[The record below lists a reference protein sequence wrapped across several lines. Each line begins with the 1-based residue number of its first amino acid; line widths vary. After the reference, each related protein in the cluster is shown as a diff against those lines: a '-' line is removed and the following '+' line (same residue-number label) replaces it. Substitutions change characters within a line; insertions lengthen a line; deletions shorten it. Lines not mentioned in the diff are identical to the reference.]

1 MLNRFIC
8 ILLPVALTLLLFSS
22 LRAQEPVK
30 TEQGIPPQ
38 LEDQIEQLSGSTDTE
53 ADYSDLV
60 EELLQYIKNP
70 VNINTASEQE
80 LHQLQLND
88 LQVIN
93 LSNYIQKFGELT
105 SLYELNL
112 IEGFDSTLVA
122 GLSPFITFKLS
133 PFARNPSLKNLATY
147 GKKSI
152 ILRYQQVLEEQKGYK
167 PIDDS
172 SLATNPNARY
182 LGGPEKL
189 YLRLGYNF
197 YNTIRFGATMEKDP
211 GETLFP
217 DSDTLK
223 KGFDFYS
230 LHFFYTGKKFV
241 KSIAIGDYHVQFGQ
255 GLTLWSSMAFGK
267 SPSGIPGRR
276 MAPALKP
283 NTGANENLFM
293 RGVATTLSP
302 LRNLDVTLFYSGKK
316 ADANSEAADSLS
328 AEEFYITSL
337 LETGY
342 HRTPGELAGKDAIR
356 QMHYGGNLQTRIRM
370 FRFGA
375 SVLHTSLENNLQKD
389 DAVYRKF
396 EFSGKALTNVGFD
409 YAVILRSLTL
419 YGEFSGSGNGGK
431 AMIAG
436 ASFNPDPRLALSAIY
451 RNYSKD
457 YQNLMSNAFGENS
470 KNSNEKGFYIGMLA
484 QLHRRLSLTAY
495 ADHFSF
501 PWLKYRVDAP
511 SRGSEYSARF
521 TYTPSRRTE
530 IQLQYRA
537 QKKQLNPSEADTYTT
552 FPKVE
557 SRQNFRININ
567 VRPTSALVL
576 KSRVETILYQMEG
589 SGTRHG
595 FLAYQEVAY
604 RNPEKPWQLTGRYAI
619 FDTDSYNERLYAYE
633 SDVLY
638 AFSIPSYYYKGSR
651 FYVLGRY
658 SFGRNLDVWVRY
670 SITHYSNRQVIGSG
684 LDEIKGNNKSEIK
697 LQLRCRF

>member
-1 MLNRFIC
+1 MLKRIIC
-8 ILLPVALTLLLFSS
+8 QLLPAIFTLLLSGS

-30 TEQGIPPQ
+30 TEQGVSSL
-38 LEDQIEQLSGSTDTE
+38 LEDQIEQLSGNTDTE

-88 LQVIN
+88 LQINN
-93 LSNYIQKFGELT
+93 LSNYILTFGELT

-122 GLSPFITFKLS
+122 DLSPFITFKLS

-147 GKKSI
+147 GKESI
-152 ILRYQQVLEEQKGYK
+152 ILRYQQVPEEQKGYT

-172 SLATNPNARY
+172 SLAANPNSRY

-197 YNTIRFGATMEKDP
+197 YNSVRFGATMEKDP

-230 LHFFYTGKKFV
+230 FHFFYAGKKFV
-241 KSIAIGDYHVQFGQ
+241 KSLAIGDYHVQFGQ

-293 RGVATTLSP
+293 RGVATTISP
-302 LRNLDVTLFYSGKK
+302 LRNLDLTLFYSSKL
-316 ADANSEAADSLS
+316 ADANTEAADSLS
-328 AEEFYITSL
+328 AEEYYISSL

-356 QMHYGGNLQTRIRM
+356 QTHYGGNLQTRIRM

-375 SVLHTSLENNLQKD
+375 SVLHSGLDNNLQKD
-389 DAVYRKF
+389 NALYRQF
-396 EFSGKALTNVGFD
+396 EFNGKALTNAGFD
-409 YAVILRSLTL
+409 YAVILRSFTL
-419 YGEFSGSGNGGK
+419 YGEFSGSDNGGK
-431 AMIAG
+431 AVIAG
-436 ASFNPDPRLALSAIY
+436 ANFTPDPRLALSAIY
-451 RNYSKD
+451 RNYSKN

-470 KNSNEKGFYIGMLA
+470 KNSNEKGLYIGMLA
-484 QLHRRLSLTAY
+484 QLHRRLGLTAF

-511 SRGSEYSARF
+511 SRGSEYTARL

-530 IQLQYRA
+530 IQLQYRV
-537 QKKQLNPSEADTYTT
+537 QQKQLNPSDADTYTT
-552 FPKVE
+552 FPETE
-557 SRQNFRININ
+557 SRQNFRISFN
-567 VRPTSALVL
+567 VKPTAALIL
-576 KSRVETILYQMEG
+576 KSRVESIVYRMEG
-589 SGTRHG
+589 SGRKLG

-604 RNPEKPWQLTGRYAI
+604 RNQDKPWQLTGRYAI

-651 FYVLGRY
+651 FYLLGRY
-658 SFGRNLDVWVRY
+658 SFGRSLDLWVRY
-670 SITHYSNRQVIGSG
+670 SITHYSNKQVIGSG
-684 LDEIKGNNKSEIK
+684 LDEIDGNNKSEIK
-697 LQLRCRF
+697 LQLRYRF